1 MDSLR
6 YRDHVYLTWFKQK
19 AKLRVTPLRGA
30 LKTTMQYL
38 F

>member
-1 MDSLR
+1 MDSLL
-6 YRDHVYLTWFKQK
+6 YKDHVDLTWFKPE
-19 AKLRVTPLRGA
+19 AKLRVAPLRGA

>member
-6 YRDHVYLTWFKQK
+6 YRDHVDLTWFKRE

>member
-1 MDSLR
+1 MDSLP
-6 YRDHVYLTWFKQK
+6 YKDHVDLTWFNKRV
-19 AKLRVTPLRGA
+19 KLRVSCLKSA

>member
-1 MDSLR
+1 MDSLP
-6 YRDHVYLTWFKQK
+6 YKDHVDLTWFNKK
-19 AKLRVTPLRGA
+19 AKLRVSCLKSA